1 MYDIK
6 NFRALIHE
14 ARLHGYLTQR
24 DLADRIGTSQSAIAK
39 LEQGQANPTVETLA
53 RCAEAAGFTIQISL
67 MPIAPT
73 DPIVEL
79 YKHDVDRTL
88 LRENLR
94 KSVDERLRTLGE
106 WQRDVVAFQSA
117 MASSRAKRVADAPTK
132 APHKHPPSA

>member
-14 ARLHGYLTQR
+14 ARQYGQLTQR
-24 DLADRIGTSQSAIAK
+24 ELADRINTSQSAIAK

-67 MPIAPT
+67 LPAALA
-73 DPIVEL
+73 DPIVDL
-79 YKHDVDRTL
+79 YKRDVDRTL

-94 KSVDERLRTLGE
+94 KTVDERLRTLGE
-106 WQRDVVAFQSA
+106 WQRDVAAFQYA
-117 MASSRAKRVADAPTK
+117 VASSRAKRVADAPTK
-132 APHKHPPSA
+132 ALKTRPPRT